1 MHLLFLCAQNRLR
14 SLTAEHML
22 AHHDRYTVRSAG
34 TEEGA
39 RVRVTAGHIGWA
51 DTILVME
58 RRHADRIRAKFAT
71 ELEGKP
77 ILNLRIPD
85 KYGYMDEALI
95 RLLEERLRQL
105 GIEV

>member
-22 AHHDRYTVRSAG
+22 AHHDVYSVRSAG

-39 RVRVTAGHIGWA
+39 RIRVTAGHIGWA
-51 DTILVME
+51 DTIVVME

-85 KYGYMDEALI
+85 KYGYMDETLI
-95 RLLEERLRQL
+95 HLLKERLRQQ

>member
-1 MHLLFLCAQNRLR
+1 
-14 SLTAEHML
+14 ML
-22 AHHDRYTVRSAG
+22 ADQDGYIVRSAG

-51 DTILVME
+51 DQIFVME
-58 RRHADRIRAKFAT
+58 RRHADRIRAKYAT

-77 ILNLRIPD
+77 IINLRIPD

-95 RLLEERLRQL
+95 RLLQEKLRQNGL
-105 GIEV
+105 EL